1 MKNPATSKESFFTK
15 EFLKSSRGIVKSFGL
30 VFGNIGTS
38 PIYTLTVILLFMKP
52 TVDNIIGVLSL
63 IFWSLVI
70 LVHIEYAWLA
80 MSLGQKGEGGTIV
93 LKELLVSLLRSRKK
107 IAFVTILSFIGI
119 SLFLGDGVI
128 TPAISVLSAVEG
140 TLLIP
145 GFENTRQEV
154 LILIASIIAIILFF
168 FQRRGTEKVAGAFGP
183 IMLLWFLALAVSG
196 IVSILQ
202 VPSVLKAVN
211 PYYAFRFLLEHGI
224 AGFFVL
230 SEVILCATGGEALYA
245 DMGHLGRKPILNAWY
260 FVFPALLLNY
270 FGQGAFI
277 IQHPETKNVLFEMI
291 FSQAQL
297 LYIPFLLISVL
308 ATVIAS
314 QSMISGTFSIFYQ
327 GITTRVV
334 PILKVDYTSAELRS
348 QIYIGFVNWFL
359 LVCVL
364 FVMFE
369 FRESQRLAAAY
380 GFAVTGT
387 MTFTGFM
394 MTWIF
399 YLRGK
404 ITLALVSVLVTLV
417 DIVFFISNIYKI
429 PHGGYWS
436 IIIALI
442 PLSTILIYTSG
453 QKKLYR
459 SLRAMDQTQFV
470 EKYRLIYKSVSKIKG
485 TALFFLKDKEK
496 IPPYIIRTMFNNN
509 IIYEDNILIS
519 FVRSDEPFGVMGNF
533 MDEIAPGLRTFEI
546 YQGYMEVID
555 VEEILR
561 EAGVDEK
568 AIFYGLED
576 IITRNPIWKIFS
588 IIKRLSPAFVQFYKL
603 PSHKLHGVITRVEM

>member
-1 MKNPATSKESFFTK
+1 MNNPVTSKESFFTK
-15 EFLKSSRGIVKSFGL
+15 EFLKSSKGIVKSFGL

-80 MSLGQKGEGGTIV
+80 MSLGEKGEGGTIV

-128 TPAISVLSAVEG
+128 TPAISILSAVEG
-140 TLLIP
+140 SLLIP
-145 GFENTRQEV
+145 GLENTSQEV

-168 FQRRGTEKVAGAFGP
+168 FQRKGTEKVAGAFGP
-183 IMLLWFLALAVSG
+183 VMLLWFLALAVSG

-297 LYIPFLLISVL
+297 LYIPFLLISVF

-417 DIVFFISNIYKI
+417 DIVFFLSNIYKI

-519 FVRSDEPFGVMGNF
+519 FVRSDEPFGVKGNF